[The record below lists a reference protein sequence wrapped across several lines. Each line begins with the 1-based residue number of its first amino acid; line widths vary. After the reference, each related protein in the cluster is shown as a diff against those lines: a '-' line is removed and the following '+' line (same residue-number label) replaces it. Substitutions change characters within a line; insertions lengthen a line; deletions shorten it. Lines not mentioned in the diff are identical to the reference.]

1 MAGYGSAIGMGT
13 RGGFAS
19 VGGGGGSQN
28 SLRTPNSATPG
39 SMYSGKVRRGTS
51 SWGTHHYLWLLVFIE
66 LAVLVALRV
75 IVFKPYHAG

>member
-19 VGGGGGSQN
+19 PGGDGGSQN
-28 SLRTPNSATPG
+28 SLRTAGPG
-39 SMYSGKVRRGTS
+39 MLYGPKVKAMGNMAV
-51 SWGTHHYLWLLVFIE
+51 HHWLWVLVALE
-66 LAVLVALRV
+66 LAALVALRV

>member
-1 MAGYGSAIGMGT
+1 MAGYGSGIGMGT
-13 RGGFAS
+13 GGLGLMGS
-19 VGGGGGSQN
+19 GGT

-51 SWGTHHYLWLLVFIE
+51 NWGVHHYLWLLVFLE
-66 LAVLVALRV
+66 LAALVALRV